1 MNKIVI
7 CVVIIFVA
15 ILFRIY
21 ALSESSTI
29 TSPVLYGTEEIE
41 LITPTPEPTAEPTPS
56 PEPTPEPTL
65 EPTPVPKV
73 VQIHS
78 SRKPVMKLNE
88 PVTLTSELSGFE
100 GYEVQY
106 QWLKN
111 TGDGFKPIPGATSSS
126 YQFNATKE
134 NLMADYRLVVYY
146 SIKE

>member
-7 CVVIIFVA
+7 CVAIILITIIFQ
-15 ILFRIY
+15 IY
-21 ALSESSTI
+21 ALSESSTV

-41 LITPTPEPTAEPTPS
+41 LITPTPEPTVEPTPT
-56 PEPTPEPTL
+56 PEPTPEPTQ
-65 EPTPVPKV
+65 VPKV

-88 PVTLTSELSGFE
+88 LVTLTSELSGFE

-134 NLMADYRLVVYY
+134 NLMADYRLVVSY